1 MREKYCVVCG
11 RKLGKD
17 EPLIDGMCPTC
28 FFDRK
33 GLFRERPVL
42 TIIICPRCGSWL
54 YKGEWRDPLPMRE
67 VIRRIALRELE
78 KNLRDKITIVDIDIT
93 SDLYKVNKT
102 QYGVKAR
109 VSVILADYYPVTREI
124 ELVLNINRM
133 TCPRCLAVA
142 GGAHKALVQI
152 RSVRGHL
159 DENDMK
165 IIGRALRDP
174 GVAAEIVEIK
184 EKKTGLDVK
193 LLSQVAA
200 KRLSMLLSRDAGAKV
215 VESFKPAKYNPDKG
229 AWDGITTLSVRLPD
243 LNKGD
248 LVEYRGRPGVVKS
261 RDMHGVKISML
272 DDGSNIRVPY
282 DDYWKGR
289 LKKPGYMVY
298 DKEFLVV
305 AGDESTLYLLNEETG
320 ELDEFPRTKG
330 LKNVKTGDRLKRV
343 RVRDKVYMVKE

>member
-1 MREKYCVVCG
+1 MPEKYCVVCG
-11 RKLGKD
+11 KKLGD
-17 EPLIDGMCPTC
+17 EEPLIDGMCPSC
-28 FFDRK
+28 FVKRK
-33 GLFRERPVL
+33 GLFTRIPVL
-42 TIIICPRCGSWL
+42 NIIICPRCGSWL
-54 YKGEWRDPLPMRE
+54 YKGEWRDPLPIRE
-67 VIRRIALRELE
+67 IIRRIALRELE
-78 KNLRDKITIVDIDIT
+78 KELREKVDLIDIEIA

-109 VSVILADYYPVTREI
+109 VSAVLDETYPVSTEV
-124 ELVLNINRM
+124 ELILNINR
-133 TCPRCLAVA
+133 TSCPRCIAVA

-152 RSVRGHL
+152 RSAKGHL

-165 IIGRALRDP
+165 IIGRVLRDP

-215 VESFKPAKYNPDKG
+215 VESFKPTKYNPDKG

-248 LVEYRGRPGVVKS
+248 LVEYKGRPGVIRS
-261 RDMHGVKISML
+261 RDHHGVEISML
-272 DDGSNIRVPY
+272 DDGSNIHVTY
-282 DDYWKGR
+282 EEYWKGR

-305 AGDESTLYLLNEETG
+305 AEDKSTIYLLNEETG
-320 ELDEFPRTKG
+320 ELDEYPKTKN
-330 LKNVKTGDRLKRV
+330 LSDVKTGDRLKRV